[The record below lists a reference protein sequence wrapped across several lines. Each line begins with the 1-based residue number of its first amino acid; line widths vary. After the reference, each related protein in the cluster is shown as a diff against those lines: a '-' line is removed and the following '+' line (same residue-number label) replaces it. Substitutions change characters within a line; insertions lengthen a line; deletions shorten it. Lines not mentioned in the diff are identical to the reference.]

1 MKKMISRWLLIL
13 LLCVSA
19 QAAKADGTTVWSEDF
34 NQATIPSLTDAGW
47 SFVGSRGFVTLYNNE
62 DNSTQRLRIGSS
74 DPALATTPA
83 IGTAGHLILT
93 FNYTGSTANA
103 TTFSISV
110 TEGSISGAPTEFS
123 FNNETYSSAT
133 FNINNATASTQI
145 VFTTQNSGVY
155 IDNIVV
161 QAEGV
166 APTPVTV
173 AAPTFSLPEGRYTES
188 QTLTISC
195 ETDGATIYYTT
206 DGTQPTNES
215 TPYSG
220 AITISESQTVKAI
233 AYKGETASNVTTA
246 EYFIG
251 NTLFLE
257 EFAGETDGYKAL
269 NGTSYM
275 IEKQDIGRSA
285 ILTFQLRGRN
295 ASSSAT
301 LRVIENYEENNTQKY
316 RTIINDAVISPTQ
329 NEWTTYKYALPMMY
343 DNSTITLSIASS
355 NCNLDDVILV
365 TPPTITLDQNADNS
379 SVLTANINNIVDVA
393 TVRTLR
399 GGIWNT
405 LCLPFDINRSGLYT
419 ALGVSQYLVMTTFS
433 SYANN
438 VMTFSTVTGD
448 AVIMAGTPFLLKCNT
463 DCVNPT
469 FRAVTIARATPQAVT
484 DNGVTFQG
492 CFWRTPLNTDGTD
505 LFLGTDNY
513 LYIPAVGTNTL
524 GGLRAYIHLGSS
536 GVRPVLTFE
545 DEATMIREKDAVGH
559 AKTVYT
565 LQGQRVVKPKR
576 GLYVSEGKKFVVK

>member
-1 MKKMISRWLLIL
+1 MGGGTIS
-13 LLCVSA
+13 
-19 QAAKADGTTVWSEDF
+19 SESETEF
-34 NQATIPSLTDAGW
+34 TIS
-47 SFVGSRGFVTLYNNE
+47 
-62 DNSTQRLRIGSS
+62 DNSYHSK
-74 DPALATTPA
+74 
-83 IGTAGHLILT
+83 
-93 FNYTGSTANA
+93 
-103 TTFSISV
+103 
-110 TEGSISGAPTEFS
+110 
-123 FNNETYSSAT
+123 T
-133 FNINNATASTQI
+133 FNINNATKDTRI

-195 ETDGATIYYTT
+195 ETEGATIYYTT
-206 DGTQPTNES
+206 DGTTPTNES
-215 TPYSG
+215 TPYTG
-220 AITISESQTVKAI
+220 AITISETQTVKAI

-285 ILTFQLRGRN
+285 ILTFQLSGRN

-329 NEWTTYKYALPMMY
+329 NEWMTYKYALPMMY

-355 NCNLDDVILV
+355 NCDLDDVMLV
-365 TPPTITLDQNADNS
+365 TPPTITLSQEADDYS
-379 SVLTANINNIVDVA
+379 ALLTANNGEIVDVA

-419 ALGVSQYLVMTTFS
+419 ALGVSQYLVMTTFC

-448 AVIMAGTPFLLKCNT
+448 DVITAGTPFLLKCNT

-513 LYIPAVGTNTL
+513 LYIPASGTNVL

-565 LQGQRVVKPKR
+565 LQGRRVVKPKR
-576 GLYVSEGKKFVVK
+576 GLYVSEGKKFIVK